1 MEKQK
6 LLKINQWKLNINQIK
21 YKDKSYEIKY
31 NKYTEYYDFTNSEED
46 VDDFL

>member
-31 NKYTEYYDFTNSEED
+31 NKHTEYYDFTNSEED